1 MINSN
6 PERSRQEVSEVYYDK
21 IQGIMMMDPDGRK
34 EITVEE
40 TA

>member
-1 MINSN
+1 MTDSN
-6 PERSRQEVSEVYYDK
+6 PVHSGQEVSEVYYDK